1 MKAVVH
7 LDNYQALEVLDKVK
21 LYIHLFPKH
30 EFPERCRVEFMIDY
44 QGNVPIP
51 NFSRKIHE
59 SQIVDFVK
67 RGLFTSESVAID
79 FTRTDEKKYFVHLA
93 PVASVLSLQKPKTPV
108 MDFEMAK
115 TKRLEPY
122 VSKYPHSKEA
132 TEWLKVQR
140 KDKTNMGEVAFM
152 AILLAEMMI
161 EFVPF
166 VCDISFRNDE
176 THYTL
181 KRNWKKEFEDA
192 VITYAI
198 ADNKRL
204 LTEGWDVVNLTSKQY
219 YKVKDTITEHKIK
232 FDIDNFA
239 LPRFCLA
246 MYDSDKTTTYYH
258 YEQKGR
264 TVRCSITN
272 PSTFMQNWFTVTI
285 HSIDDNGDIHAIM
298 HTEDDDVELHKFLN
312 DPVPA
317 KERPS
322 NVRIWEWIMYGF
334 FIINA
339 FMLHFGD
346 VTTEVETKQAK
357 APSEE
362 GRKQK
367 KHDRNS
373 VRLFKSYKLVK
384 NWKSQ
389 ARKKAEIT
397 CPCWGVRGHFR
408 HYKNGKVVFVEAY
421 VKGKEK
427 DNYKGKEYNLMPYKE
442 A

>member
-21 LYIHLFPKH
+21 LYFHLFPKH

-59 SQIVDFVK
+59 SQMVDFVK

-132 TEWLKVQR
+132 TEWLKVKR
-140 KDKTNMGEVAFM
+140 KDKTNMVEVAFM
-152 AILLAEMMI
+152 GILLAEIMI

-166 VCDISFRNDE
+166 VCDVSFRNDE

-192 VITYAI
+192 VIMYAI
-198 ADNKRL
+198 ADNKKK
-204 LTEGWDVVNLTSKQY
+204 LTEGWDIVNLTDKQY
-219 YKVKDTITEHKIK
+219 YKVVDTINEHKINY
-232 FDIDNFA
+232 DIENFA
-239 LPRFCLA
+239 LPRYCLSL
-246 MYDSDKTTTYYH
+246 YDSKDTSYYFF
-258 YEQKGR
+258 EQKGKQ
-264 TVRCSITN
+264 VRCGVAD
-272 PSTFMQNWFTVTI
+272 STTYTVKWFDVVLNGVDENGNI
-285 HSIDDNGDIHAIM
+285 DASLHSDDKDKQLADWLA
-298 HTEDDDVELHKFLN
+298 EE
-312 DPVPA
+312 VPTS
-317 KERPS
+317 EGQGH
-322 NVRIWEWIMYGF
+322 NWEWVASAFMT
-334 FIINA
+334 INA
-339 FMLHFGD
+339 FILHFGD
-346 VTTEVETKQAK
+346 VTMEVETKQAK